1 MVRMGFTGSRTLRGA
16 ASAFAMALTLAG
28 GALGGAALIATPAA
42 AQEYTKNF
50 IAVYQPVAEIVN
62 AEGGDLN
69 AARAQ
74 LDAVQAAIGSEDDR
88 NAAGSLTLN
97 IGTKLSDKAL
107 QRRGLEM
114 MLQSGKVAPEQQA
127 QFQFFVGNLAYD
139 ANDYAAA
146 RTALQAAYDAGY
158 REQDVRPIIAE
169 SYFGEGQNQQGIAY
183 IEQLVA
189 EQRAAGEPVNE
200 NLIRRALRF
209 AYEGNDAAKAT
220 ELSALLIT
228 NNPTTESWK
237 QGLQV
242 VNAMVDL
249 EPQAQLDLL
258 RLMLATDT
266 LSDRREFVTY
276 IEAADVRVMSNEV
289 QRVLAKGLQQ
299 GIFSASDDYY
309 SEVKRL
315 ADQRAPIDQ
324 REAPALVTEARG
336 SGQGNAAQSAGDVQ
350 LSLADYAL
358 AEEMY
363 KLAVEKGVA
372 DRDRALTRMGIAQA
386 MQGKAAD
393 AKATLEQVSG
403 ARAPVARMWMAYAD
417 TKA

>member
-42 AQEYTKNF
+42 AQEYTKDF
-50 IAVYQPVAEIVN
+50 IKVYQPVAEIVN

-69 AARAQ
+69 AARGQ
-74 LDAVQAAIGSEDDR
+74 LDGVYAAISSEDDR

-97 IGTKLSDKAL
+97 IGTKLEDRSL

-158 REQDVRPIIAE
+158 REQDVRPTIAE
-169 SYFGEGQNQQGIAY
+169 SYFSEGQTQQGIQY
-183 IEQLVA
+183 VEQLIA
-189 EQRAAGEPVNE
+189 EQQAAGEPVNE
-200 NLIRRALRF
+200 QLIRRALRF
-209 AYEGNDAAKAT
+209 AYEGQDAAKAT
-220 ELSALLIT
+220 DLSALLIAT
-228 NNPTTESWK
+228 NPTKESWQ

-258 RLMLATDT
+258 RLMMATDT
-266 LSDRREFVTY
+266 LSDRREFATY

-299 GIFSASDDYY
+299 GIFTAGDDYY

-324 REAPALVTEARG
+324 REAPALVSEARSAADG
-336 SGQGNAAQSAGDVQ
+336 SAAMSAGDVQ
-350 LSLADYAL
+350 LSLADYAQ
-358 AEEMY
+358 AEEMF
-363 KLAVEKGVA
+363 KLAVEKGVT
-372 DRDRALTRMGIAQA
+372 DRDRALTRLGIAQA
-386 MQGKAAD
+386 MQGKSAE
-393 AKATLEQVSG
+393 AKTTLEQVSG
-403 ARAPVARMWMAYAD
+403 ARAPVARMWTVYAD

>member
-16 ASAFAMALTLAG
+16 ASAIAMALTLAG

-42 AQEYTKNF
+42 AQEYTKGF
-50 IAVYQPVAEIVN
+50 VEVYQPVAEIVN
-62 AEGGDLN
+62 AEGGDVN
-69 AARAQ
+69 AARGR
-74 LDAVQAAIGSEDDR
+74 LEGVYAAIGSEDDR

-97 IGTKLSDKAL
+97 IGTKLSDKSL

-114 MLQSGKVAPEQQA
+114 MLQSGKVAPEQQG

-139 ANDYAAA
+139 AEDYAAA

-158 REQDVRPIIAE
+158 REQDVRPTIAE
-169 SYFGEGQNQQGIAY
+169 SYFGEGQTQQGIEY
-183 IEQLVA
+183 IERLVA
-189 EQRAAGEPVNE
+189 EQQAAGEPVNE

-209 AYEGNDAAKAT
+209 AYEGDQAEKAT

-228 NNPTTESWK
+228 TNPTAESWK

-258 RLMLATDT
+258 RLMMATDT

-299 GIFSASDDYY
+299 GIFTAGDDYY

-315 ADQRAPIDQ
+315 ADQRAPVDQ
-324 REAPALVTEARG
+324 REAPTLVSDARKAADG
-336 SGQGNAAQSAGDVQ
+336 SAAMSAGDVQ
-350 LSLADYAL
+350 LSLADYPL
-358 AEEMY
+358 AEEMFA
-363 KLAVEKGVA
+363 LAVEKGVT
-372 DRDRALTRMGIAQA
+372 DRDRALTRLGIAQA
-386 MQGKAAD
+386 MQGKAAE
-393 AKATLEQVSG
+393 AKATLGQVSG
-403 ARAPVARMWMAYAD
+403 ARAPVAKMWMAYAD

>member
-42 AQEYTKNF
+42 AQEYTKKF
-50 IAVYQPVAEIVN
+50 VDVYQPVATIVST
-62 AEGGDLN
+62 EGGDLN
-69 AARAQ
+69 AARGQ
-74 LDAVQAAIGSEDDR
+74 LEGVYAAIGSEDDR

-97 IGTKLSDKAL
+97 IGTKLSDKTL
-107 QRRGLEM
+107 QRRGLEL

-169 SYFGEGQNQQGIAY
+169 SYFGEGQNQQGIDY
-183 IEQLVA
+183 IEKLVA
-189 EQRAAGEPVNE
+189 AQQAAGEPVNE

-209 AYEGNDAAKAT
+209 AYEGKDAAKAT
-220 ELSALLIT
+220 ELSALLIST
-228 NNPTTESWK
+228 NPTAESWK

-258 RLMLATDT
+258 RLMLVTDA
-266 LSDRREFVTY
+266 LSERSEFVTY

-289 QRVLAKGLQQ
+289 QRVLAKGLEK
-299 GIFSASDDYY
+299 GIFTASDDYY
-309 SEVKRL
+309 SELKRL
-315 ADQRAPIDQ
+315 ADQRAPIDA
-324 REAPALVTEARG
+324 REAPGLVTEAR
-336 SGQGNAAQSAGDVQ
+336 SAAQGNAAQGAGDVQ
-350 LSLADYAL
+350 LSLADYAQ
-358 AEEMY
+358 AEAMY
-363 KLAVEKGVA
+363 QLSLEKGVT
-372 DRDRALTRMGIAQA
+372 DRDRNLTRLGIAQA
-386 MQGKAAD
+386 MQGKSAE
-393 AKATLEQVSG
+393 AKATLQQVAG
-403 ARAPVARMWMAYAD
+403 ARAPVARMWIAYAG

>member
-1 MVRMGFTGSRTLRGA
+1 MGFTGSRTLRGA

-42 AQEYTKNF
+42 AQEYTKKF
-50 IAVYQPVAEIVN
+50 VEVYQPVATIVST
-62 AEGGDLN
+62 EGGDLD
-69 AARAQ
+69 AARGQ
-74 LDAVQAAIGSEDDR
+74 LEGVYAAIGSEDDR

-97 IGTKLSDKAL
+97 IGTKLSDKSL

-169 SYFGEGQNQQGIAY
+169 SYFGEGQNPQGIAY
-183 IEQLVA
+183 IEKLVA
-189 EQRAAGEPVNE
+189 EQQAAGEPVNE

-209 AYEGNDAAKAT
+209 AYEGKDAAKST
-220 ELSALLIT
+220 ELSALLIST
-228 NNPTTESWK
+228 NPSAESWK

-258 RLMLATDT
+258 RLMLVTDS
-266 LSDRREFVTY
+266 LSERSEFVTY

-289 QRVLAKGLQQ
+289 QRVLAKGLEK
-299 GIFSASDDYY
+299 GIFTASDDYY
-309 SEVKRL
+309 SELKRL
-315 ADQRAPIDQ
+315 ADQRAPIDA
-324 REAPALVTEARG
+324 REAPGLVTEAR
-336 SGQGNAAQSAGDVQ
+336 SAAQGNAAQGAGDVQ
-350 LSLADYAL
+350 LSLADYAQAEAMYQL
-358 AEEMY
+358 A
-363 KLAVEKGVA
+363 LEKGVT
-372 DRDRALTRMGIAQA
+372 DRDRNLTRLGIAQA
-386 MQGKAAD
+386 MQGKGAE
-393 AKATLEQVSG
+393 AKATLEQVAG
-403 ARAPVARMWMAYAD
+403 ARAPVARMWMAYVD

>member
-50 IAVYQPVAEIVN
+50 VAVYQPVAEIVS

-69 AARAQ
+69 AARGQ
-74 LDAVQAAIGSEDDR
+74 LEGVYAAIGSEDDR

-97 IGTKLSDKAL
+97 IGTKLSDKSL

-114 MLQSGKVAPEQQA
+114 MLQSGKVAPEQLA

-183 IEQLVA
+183 IEKLVA
-189 EQRAAGEPVNE
+189 EQQAAGEPVNE

-209 AYEGNDAAKAT
+209 AYEGNQADKAT

-228 NNPTTESWK
+228 TNPTTESWK

-258 RLMLATDT
+258 RLMMVTDT

-299 GIFSASDDYY
+299 GIFSADDDYY

-336 SGQGNAAQSAGDVQ
+336 AAQGNTAMTAGDVQ
-350 LSLADYAL
+350 LSLADYAQ
-358 AEEMY
+358 AEEMF
-363 KLAVEKGVA
+363 KLAVEKGA
-372 DRDRALTRMGIAQA
+372 TDRDRALTRLGIAQA
-386 MQGKAAD
+386 MQGKAAE
-393 AKATLEQVSG
+393 AKATLEQVAG
-403 ARAPVARMWMAYAD
+403 ARAPVARMWMAYAA

>member
-50 IAVYQPVAEIVN
+50 VAVYQPVAEIVG

-69 AARAQ
+69 AARSQ
-74 LDAVQAAIGSEDDR
+74 LDGIYAAIGSEDDR

-97 IGTKLSDKAL
+97 IGTKLSDKSL

-114 MLQSGKVAPEQQA
+114 MLQSGKVAPEQQP
-127 QFQFFVGNLAYD
+127 QFQWFVGNLAYD
-139 ANDYAAA
+139 AKDYAAA
-146 RTALQAAYDAGY
+146 RTALQGAWDAGY
-158 REQDVRPIIAE
+158 REEDPRPIIAE
-169 SYFGEGQNQQGIAY
+169 SYFGEGQPQQGIAY
-183 IEQLVA
+183 IKELVA
-189 EQRAAGEPVNE
+189 EQQAAGQPVNE
-200 NLIRRALRF
+200 NLIRRALKF
-209 AYEGNDAAKAT
+209 AYEGNQTAEAT
-220 ELSALLIT
+220 DLSALLVT
-228 NNPTTESWK
+228 TNPTAESWT

-258 RLMLATDT
+258 RLMAATDS
-266 LSDRREFVTY
+266 LSDRREYVTY

-289 QRVLAKGLQQ
+289 QRVLAKGLQK

-324 REAPALVTEARG
+324 RDAPGLVADAR
-336 SGQGNAAQSAGDVQ
+336 SAAQGNAAMNAGDVQ
-350 LSLADYAL
+350 LSLADYAQ
-358 AEEMY
+358 AEQMFQ
-363 KLAVEKGVA
+363 LAVEKGVT
-372 DRDRALTRMGIAQA
+372 DRDRALTRLGIAQA
-386 MQGKAAD
+386 MQGKAAE

>member
-42 AQEYTKNF
+42 AQEYTKKF
-50 IAVYQPVAEIVN
+50 VEVYQPVATIVST
-62 AEGGDLN
+62 EGGDLD
-69 AARAQ
+69 AARGQ
-74 LDAVQAAIGSEDDR
+74 LEGVYAAIGSEDDR

-97 IGTKLSDKAL
+97 IGTKLSDKSL

-169 SYFGEGQNQQGIAY
+169 SYFGEGQNPQGIAY
-183 IEQLVA
+183 IEKLVA
-189 EQRAAGEPVNE
+189 EQQAAGEPVNE

-209 AYEGNDAAKAT
+209 AYEGKDAAKST
-220 ELSALLIT
+220 ELSALLIST
-228 NNPTTESWK
+228 NPSAESWK

-258 RLMLATDT
+258 RLMLVTDS
-266 LSDRREFVTY
+266 LSERSEFVTY

-289 QRVLAKGLQQ
+289 QRVLAKGLEK
-299 GIFSASDDYY
+299 GIFTASDDYY
-309 SEVKRL
+309 SELKRL
-315 ADQRAPIDQ
+315 ADQRAPIDA
-324 REAPALVTEARG
+324 REAPGLVTEAR
-336 SGQGNAAQSAGDVQ
+336 SAAQGNAAQGAGDVQ
-350 LSLADYAL
+350 LSLADYAQAEAMYQL
-358 AEEMY
+358 A
-363 KLAVEKGVA
+363 LEKGVT
-372 DRDRALTRMGIAQA
+372 DRDRNLTRLGIAQA
-386 MQGKAAD
+386 MQGKGAE
-393 AKATLEQVSG
+393 AKATLEQVAG
-403 ARAPVARMWMAYAD
+403 ARAPVARMWMAYVD